1 MMCSLILLGIYAL
14 SVFSL
19 AVTVRLN
26 PDRLRRLHPFLWISV
41 FSFVPAVALGRE
53 ILLRSGLSPIIAR
66 VPAGPTAGVAALFI
80 IAIIPVRRWVRKNI
94 LERTADAARQSLNE
108 LPRRVISIE
117 AAENR
122 RDISMEEATERKA
135 RIRRDL
141 DRIAAIDA
149 LGRLFYLLLKIHIL
163 RMSLQAAGIVAI
175 SHWRYGS
182 PPGVTLLSVLRWVGV
197 DGMLIFVPF
206 MVIIWSLYYLS
217 YSRPTHRTPFAT
229 LQ

>member
-1 MMCSLILLGIYAL
+1 ML
-14 SVFSL
+14 SVVSL

-26 PDRLRRLHPFLWISV
+26 PERLQRLHPFLWISV

-53 ILLRSGLSPIIAR
+53 FLLRSGLSTIIAR
-66 VPAGPTAGVAALFI
+66 VPAGPTAGIAALFI
-80 IAIIPVRRWVRKNI
+80 IAIIPVRRWARKNI

-108 LPRRVISIE
+108 LPRRVIAIE

-122 RDISMEEATERKA
+122 RDISMKEATERKA
-135 RIRRDL
+135 QIQRDL
-141 DRIAAIDA
+141 DRIAVMDA
-149 LGRLFYLLLKIHIL
+149 LGRLFYLLLKVHIL
-163 RMSLQAAGIVAI
+163 RISVQAAGIVAI
-175 SHWRYGS
+175 SHWRYAA
-182 PPGVTLLSVLRWVGV
+182 PFEATLMLVLRWVGV

-217 YSRPTHRTPFAT
+217 YSRPTHQTPFAT